1 MKKFYIV
8 PNTETHYG
16 RINADSKEQALEK
29 FADSMDPDISA
40 YFDVVRKE
48 PVKYPQIYHQPDGKF
63 EKAVNILVSCYMD
76 NRDSPYY
83 DENVRKDLV
92 RGYMPVSMELIAE
105 LQKPYDMIAVTLQQ
119 DQPEGM
125 LRIQKHF
132 YRILCDVTGFILI
145 ENPQSGE
152 NYKLSDDDKEKAVA
166 LFRKQNIIFFCGTDG
181 LIRVHKKYRKKAEKL
196 LQKTGIGMQKAP
208 LTFRL
213 HQTIQFKHPV
223 KACDTISPG
232 SYKIEVNDPVF
243 RGRTRTIEFDF
254 EEFYGYIDKNDPRL
268 VHCTQKN
275 PDYACYKGL
284 GVLNEYM
291 LRNIV
296 SIKEWQIHASPSVP
310 VKVVEAAFEIISD
323 TGESIWIPIKAGI
336 KPTHLEESEG

>member
-29 FADSMDPDISA
+29 FADSMDSDISS
-40 YFDVVRKE
+40 YFDAVRKE

-63 EKAVNILVSCYMD
+63 EKAVNILVSCCMD

-83 DENVRKDLV
+83 DEDIRKDLV
-92 RGYMPVSMELIAE
+92 RGYLHGSMELIAE
-105 LQKPYDMIAVTLQQ
+105 LQKLYKTAFVTLWQ

-125 LRIQKHF
+125 LHIQKHF
-132 YRILCDVTGFILI
+132 YRILRDVTGFILI
-145 ENPQSGE
+145 ENPLSGVD
-152 NYKLSDDDKEKAVA
+152 YKLSDDDKEKAVA
-166 LFRKQNIIFFCGTDG
+166 LFRNQNILFFCGTGG

-223 KACDTISPG
+223 NACDTISPG

-243 RGRTRTIEFDF
+243 RDRTRTIEFDF
-254 EEFYGYIDKNDPRL
+254 EEFYGHIDKNDPRL
-268 VHCTQKN
+268 VHCMQKN

-284 GVLNEYM
+284 SVLNEYM

-310 VKVVEAAFEIISD
+310 VKVVKAAFEIISD